1 MTMHVGT
8 SNYKNDEPRP
18 ISIDDAHERQGDGVG
33 FAAQQQDP
41 QTVSGVVESDP
52 SDVAS
57 AAPAPAA
64 AAPPSSPSLAPE
76 VALFE
81 PGNEQ
86 YCRKLLD
93 QSVAADPRTFT
104 LGDRGGPLVILRVPQ
119 ESVLALEAGREGG
132 LPGTTLATP
141 ADVVERAQRI
151 PWYRRGKGQ
160 GLVRIHAPRLFASDY
175 LMQMRG
181 RFGAPVLIGISR
193 VPDIEDD
200 GSIRFLSGHDPR
212 TGLYYD
218 RPVAFEIPELVSHD
232 DAREAAKHLLLPFA
246 EYNLG
251 ERNEAWA
258 LILALVFSALRRPH
272 LPAAPMFVV
281 RSSMAGTGKGLLLR
295 SAAQLAF
302 GTAPT
307 ILTWGGSAE
316 EFEKRLA
323 SVMLQMPAVLNID
336 NANGMMVA
344 GDLLE
349 SLITEG
355 AADIRPLGRSETI
368 KVRNRSFICLTGN
381 NPIITG
387 DMARRTIVLDV
398 VPRSADPERDR
409 YTCNPVD
416 LVVEHRLEF
425 LRCAYIAMRGFRQA
439 QMPSGG
445 LPAVGSFDAWSHQVR
460 DLVYWLTAHDVAECF
475 RRNKAEDP
483 RRQNDASLLAALD
496 GHFSTTPFRAAEVI
510 LVYQAV
516 ADHRRAPHMHSTPKP
531 SELLVHDA
539 LDDVLGS
546 RGVNAKLFGYWARR
560 VKGAHQGGFVL
571 ETQHD
576 AATNSNTIKVF
587 RK

>member
-1 MTMHVGT
+1 MITTPPIPRAIT
-8 SNYKNDEPRP
+8 SGADKL
-18 ISIDDAHERQGDGVG
+18 DAERQTPER
-33 FAAQQQDP
+33 Q
-41 QTVSGVVESDP
+41 SGVTDFVQQKQNP
-52 SDVAS
+52 GATL
-57 AAPAPAA
+57 PAA
-64 AAPPSSPSLAPE
+64 VIEPCDLGSLAGTASLSAFSPNLTPE
-76 VALFE
+76 VALYE
-81 PGNEQ
+81 PGNEEL
-86 YCRKLLD
+86 CRKLLD
-93 QSVAADPRTFT
+93 QAVAADPRTFT
-104 LGDRGGPLVILRVPQ
+104 LGDRSGPLVILRVPS
-119 ESVLALEAGREGG
+119 EEVLPSETKWEGD

-151 PWYRRGKGQ
+151 PWHRRGKGQ
-160 GLVRIHAPRLFASDY
+160 GLHRIHAPRLFASDY
-175 LMQMRG
+175 LVQMRG
-181 RFGAPVLIGISR
+181 RYGAPVLTGISR
-193 VPDIEDD
+193 VPAIEDD
-200 GSIRFLSGHDPR
+200 GSVRFPSGHDHL

-218 RPVAFEIPELVSHD
+218 RPIKFEIPELVSHD
-232 DAREAAKHLLLPFA
+232 DARVAAEQLLIPFA

-251 ERNEAWA
+251 EPNEAQA
-258 LILALVFSALRRPH
+258 VIYALVFSALRRPH

-295 SAAQLAF
+295 SAAQLAYS
-302 GTAPT
+302 TAPT

-355 AADIRPLGRSETI
+355 TADIRPLGRSETI
-368 KVRNRSFICLTGN
+368 KVRNRSFIGLTGN

-409 YTCNPVD
+409 YNSNPVD
-416 LVVEHRLEF
+416 LVVERRPEF
-425 LRCAYIAMRGFRQA
+425 LRCAYTAMRGFRQA
-439 QMPSGG
+439 GMPSGG
-445 LPAVGSFDAWSHQVR
+445 LAGVGSFDAWSHQVR
-460 DLVYWLTAHDVAECF
+460 DLVYWLTDHDVSECF

-483 RRQNDASLLAALD
+483 RRQNDASLLAALH
-496 GHFSTTPFRAAEVI
+496 GHFGAAPFRAAEVI
-510 LVYQAV
+510 LIHQAV
-516 ADHRRAPHMHSTPKP
+516 ADHRRTPHMHLAPKGP
-531 SELLVHDA
+531 ELFVHDA

-546 RGVNAKLFGYWARR
+546 RGVNAKLLGYWARR
-560 VKGAHQGGFVL
+560 IRGAHYGGFVL

-576 AATNSNTIKVF
+576 AATNSNTITIS